1 MNQSVKARGTCF
13 SLFLLW
19 HGARYHCSPGAEW
32 TIKYPEVKVIV
43 SSGFSTDPIMTD
55 CKIFGFCGGV
65 PKPCTLGE
73 LGRSVHA
80 VLPNQITSD

>member
-1 MNQSVKARGTCF
+1 M
-13 SLFLLW
+13 
-19 HGARYHCSPGAEW
+19 
-32 TIKYPEVKVIV
+32 